1 MTMAG
6 PTVKRLQ
13 LGIELRKLREA
24 AGMSQ
29 LDAATAIKTSK
40 SRLSAVETGRNVL
53 TYPEQRMLLCDLY
66 LAEHRVEELEVLRAE
81 GAKRGWWGTYGLP
94 EWLAG
99 YVGLEHDAKKV
110 RAFGVALIPGLLQTE
125 AYARASFAAD
135 ERWTSEKEI
144 GKRIAAR
151 MHRQKRLTDLDFPL
165 ALTAVVSEEALVR
178 CVHHPLVAVD
188 QLRLLVER
196 AELPNVELR
205 VLPFTAALHV
215 GMSGP
220 FSLLSFPDRLLPDVA
235 YQEYPVGG
243 HLIDDE
249 TMVPQLDKLF
259 DKLHGLTLG
268 ANESQAKIVELAEH
282 I

>member
-24 AGMSQ
+24 VGMSQ
-29 LDAATAIKTSK
+29 QDAATAIKTSK

-53 TYPEQRMLLCDLY
+53 TYPEQRMLLRDVY

-125 AYARASFAAD
+125 AYTRASFAVD

-151 MHRQKRLTDLDFPL
+151 MHRQKRLTDPDSLL
-165 ALTAVVSEEALVR
+165 ELSAVVSEEALVR
-178 CVHHPLVAVD
+178 CVHHPLVATD
-188 QLRLLVER
+188 QLRLLTER

-205 VLPFTAALHV
+205 ILPFTAALHV

-249 TMVPQLDKLF
+249 NTVSQLDKLF

-268 ANESQAKIVELAEH
+268 ANESQAKIVELARN